1 MAEVSW
7 YQFDYGSTLSHAG
20 SEGGVTIRDEEHPLG
35 ARITLERDTHTAP
48 FAITCGIFGWMMHT
62 RFFGLESKAFSEY
75 DLMRS
80 ALSVLLDRASE
91 CDDGGHRVL
100 MDGVSA
106 FVETCP

>member
-7 YQFDYGSTLSHAG
+7 YRFDNSSTLSHAG
-20 SEGGVTIRDEEHPLG
+20 SEGGVTVFDEEHPLG
-35 ARITLERDTHTAP
+35 ARITFERDTHTAP
-48 FAITCGIFGWMMHT
+48 FAITCGIYGWMMHT
-62 RFFGLESKAFSEY
+62 RFIGLEREACSQY

-91 CDDGGHRVL
+91 SDDGGQQVL

-106 FVETCP
+106 FVETYP

>member
-1 MAEVSW
+1 
-7 YQFDYGSTLSHAG
+7 
-20 SEGGVTIRDEEHPLG
+20 
-35 ARITLERDTHTAP
+35 
-48 FAITCGIFGWMMHT
+48 MMHT

-100 MDGVSA
+100 MDGASA
-106 FVETCP
+106 FVETYP